1 MPPVFN
7 ENCTACNKCVE
18 ICPGDILR
26 EGDVKPKVVYPD
38 ECWHCGSCMMDC
50 PFDAVE
56 QPGTSKKKSKQRPLK
71 RYNSQRQ
78 GIRLEDSRE

>member
-26 EGDVKPKVVYPD
+26 EGDGKPEVAYPD

-50 PFDAVE
+50 PVDAVRLNL
-56 QPGTSKKKSKQRPLK
+56 PLWMRPVTK
-71 RYNSQRQ
+71 CVK
-78 GIRLEDSRE
+78 

>member
-18 ICPGDILR
+18 ICPGDVLR
-26 EGDVKPKVVYPD
+26 EGDVKPDVAYPD

-50 PFDAVE
+50 PVEAVRLSL
-56 QPGTSKKKSKQRPLK
+56 PLWMRPVTK
-71 RYNSQRQ
+71 RVKM
-78 GIRLEDSRE
+78 